1 MVVYSNVYYI
11 LQYLILLY
19 SNIIGGYTASSQ
31 ERSERWAGVCLDVTT
46 AILNYAYCVLHS
58 KNTLAC
64 CYYPSRPD
72 AQLFDGQEEEQVN
85 RELPEDISRRQL
97 INNLAK
103 HVLFS
108 KKITTRRW
116 WVYYMHDD

>member
-1 MVVYSNVYYI
+1 MSWCVFGHDNCHLKLYI
-11 LQYLILLY
+11 LWD
-19 SNIIGGYTASSQ
+19 T
-31 ERSERWAGVCLDVTT
+31 V
-46 AILNYAYCVLHS
+46 